1 MLRKSFIESCID
13 IIAGIIVGVLLQLAM
28 FPFFDIHVTLLQNLY
43 ITLIF
48 TFVSIIRSTAFRYYF
63 KLRDQR
69 QIQQALNRRV
79 APKTFYKN

>member
-13 IIAGIIVGVLLQLAM
+13 IIAGIVVGVILQWIM
-28 FPFFDIHVTLLQNLY
+28 FPFFDIHVSLLQNLY

-48 TFVSIIRSTAFRYYF
+48 TFVSIIRSTGFRYYF
-63 KLRDQR
+63 KLRDQKEV
-69 QIQQALNRRV
+69 QQALNRRV